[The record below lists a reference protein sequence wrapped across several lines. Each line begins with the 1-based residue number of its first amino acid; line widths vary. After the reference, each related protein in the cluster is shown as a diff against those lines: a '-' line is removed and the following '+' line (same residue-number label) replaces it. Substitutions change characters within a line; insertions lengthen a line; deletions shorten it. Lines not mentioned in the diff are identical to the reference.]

1 MQTVAHTSVD
11 DMVTLV
17 VGGRDSCQKS
27 NRGRTLKR
35 GGNGMLR
42 YLFNCFLHQF
52 SKSIGHLF
60 FTRSYLLTNLV
71 GSSARNSGLL
81 QLQILS
87 NYQHP
92 SLTDSRQNI
101 AIFATFSL
109 IEFCT
114 QNNKNKNGKRK
125 HFSHLP
131 SLGKR
136 SGK

>member
-1 MQTVAHTSVD
+1 MADARRRSLNKPNINNRVSLHRIPDNNSSETILIVLLMQTVAHTSVD

-27 NRGRTLKR
+27 NRGRTLKT

-81 QLQILS
+81 
-87 NYQHP
+87 
-92 SLTDSRQNI
+92 
-101 AIFATFSL
+101 
-109 IEFCT
+109 
-114 QNNKNKNGKRK
+114 
-125 HFSHLP
+125 
-131 SLGKR
+131 
-136 SGK
+136 